1 MQTED
6 GDDEGLSQIAGRYGP
21 LPTIVGALFAAGL
34 IWFMFT
40 LADGFA

>member
-1 MQTED
+1 MHDEEGEED
-6 GDDEGLSQIAGRYGP
+6 LGNVSAYYGV
-21 LPTIVGALFAAGL
+21 LPTIAGILFAGGL

>member
-1 MQTED
+1 MHTED
-6 GDDEGLSQIAGRYGP
+6 GEEDLKSTSGYYGP
-21 LPTIVGALFAAGL
+21 LPTFAGILIAGGL